1 MGTGATQPN
10 AQTASPPNSK
20 ISANRRVFWLAWIL
34 VIVAA
39 LSLYDRLRYDLR
51 SYALLTHFSDP
62 HASGPLLDWETD
74 AVTTEEVRIA
84 TPSGPVR
91 ARLYLPAGVAR
102 PRGLVAV
109 PGIHRL
115 GIDEPRLASLSR
127 AMAGTGLAV
136 LTPEISALADYHVDG
151 ASIATIGEAAAWLDQ
166 RLGNGPVT
174 VTGISFAGGLSLLA
188 ATEPQYAPHIRA
200 LVLMGAYDD
209 LARATR
215 YLATSEEEFPDGRTI
230 SFPAHDY
237 GASVFVYAHLNQFF
251 PARDLPAAHEA
262 LRYWLWEEP
271 QKSPPFI
278 AKLSPASQATIGA
291 LMARNIDSVRPQIL
305 KVIQGE
311 LPELAAISPHEHLAN
326 LRVPVYVLHGSA
338 DNVIPPAESMWLEQD
353 IPRQDLR
360 AFLITGAF
368 SHVDPKKDAGLGEE
382 FRLVDFIAKV
392 LRAADEGLP
401 RR

>member
-1 MGTGATQPN
+1 MGTGVTEPN
-10 AQTASPPNSK
+10 SQTASAPDSK
-20 ISANRRVFWLAWIL
+20 APLNRRALWLAWIL
-34 VIVAA
+34 VVLALLIVA
-39 LSLYDRLRYDLR
+39 DRLSYDLR

-62 HASGPLLDWETD
+62 HASGPLLNFETH
-74 AVTTEEVRIA
+74 AVTTEDVTMWTA
-84 TPSGPVR
+84 TGPVR
-91 ARLYLPAGVAR
+91 ARLYLPVGVAR
-102 PRGLVAV
+102 PHGLVAV

-115 GIDEPRLASLSR
+115 GIDEPRLESLSR
-127 AMAGTGLAV
+127 AMAETGLAV
-136 LTPEISALADYHVDG
+136 LTPEMSALADYHVDA

-188 ATEPQYAPHIRA
+188 ATNPAYSSHIRA

-215 YLATSEEEFPDGRTI
+215 YLATSKEEFPDGETVP
-230 SFPAHDY
+230 FPAHDY

-251 PARDLPAAHEA
+251 PARDMPAAHEA

-271 QKSPPFI
+271 QNSPPFI
-278 AKLSPASQATIGA
+278 AKLSPGSQETIHA
-291 LMARNIDSVRPQIL
+291 LMARKIDGVEPQML
-305 KVIQGE
+305 KVIDSE
-311 LPELAAISPHEHLAN
+311 LPEMAAISPHGHLAN

-353 IPRQDLR
+353 IPREDLR

-368 SHVDPKKDAGLGEE
+368 SHVDPKTDASLGEK

-392 LRAADEGLP
+392 LRAAD
-401 RR
+401 

>member
-1 MGTGATQPN
+1 MSTRAIRAN
-10 AQTASPPNSK
+10 AETASKPDSETRV
-20 ISANRRVFWLAWIL
+20 NRRVFWLAGVALIL
-34 VIVAA
+34 VA
-39 LSLYDRLRYDLR
+39 LFAYDHLRYDLR

-62 HASGPLLDWETD
+62 HASGPILNWETE
-74 AVTTEEVRIA
+74 AIKTEDLSIA
-84 TPSGPVR
+84 TPAGPIR
-91 ARLYLPAGVAR
+91 ARLYSPVGVTR
-102 PRGLVAV
+102 PHGLVAV

-127 AMAGTGLAV
+127 AMAATGLAV
-136 LTPEISALADYHVDG
+136 LTPEMTALADYHVDA
-151 ASIATIGEAAAWLDQ
+151 ASIATIGESAAWLAH
-166 RLGNGPVT
+166 RLGSGPVT

-188 ATEPQYAPHIRA
+188 ASDPVYAPNIRA

-215 YLATSEEEFPDGRTI
+215 YLATSQEVYPDGTTVP
-230 SFPAHDY
+230 FAAHDY

-271 QKSPPFI
+271 QNSTPFI
-278 AKLSPASQATIGA
+278 AKLSPASQAIINA
-291 LMARNIDSVRPQIL
+291 LMARKIEVVRPQIL

-311 LPELAAISPHEHLAN
+311 LPELAAISPHGHLAG

-338 DNVIPPAESMWLEQD
+338 DNVIPPAESLWLEKD
-353 IPRQDLR
+353 IPPEDLR
-360 AFLITGAF
+360 EFLITGAF

-382 FRLVDFIAKV
+382 LRLVDFIANV
-392 LRAADEGLP
+392 LRAAD
-401 RR
+401 